1 MKEKTNKTLE
11 KLNNYE
17 AFVEKFKPK
26 KTTDDCY
33 TPPYIYDTVLQWL
46 RRNADLEGREII
58 RPFWPGGDYKAVDY
72 PEGCVVVDNP
82 PYIYDTVL
90 QWLRRN
96 ADLEGREIIRPFW
109 PGGDYKAVDYP
120 EGCVVVDNPPFSIL
134 AEIKRFYLE
143 RGIRFFLFAPH
154 LTLFSTD
161 NAEVSYIIA
170 NTTVRYE
177 NGATVC
183 TDFVT
188 NLPEFAE
195 YGIIGEASLK
205 EELESVQRKA
215 LQEKGVKKVNGATV
229 CTDFVTNLPEFAEYG
244 IIGEASLKEELES
257 VQRKAL
263 QEKGV
268 KKVLPNYAYPSHLV
282 TTSSVGYLIN
292 AGITVRIPRKEMLFV
307 RRLDSQVAK
316 GKGVFGGGFLTSNRM
331 AEKLEAEKLEAE
343 KLKAEKLKA
352 EKPKAA
358 HQWQLSE
365 RDLELIEKLI

>member
-1 MKEKTNKTLE
+1 MKTNKTLE

-33 TPPYIYDTVLQWL
+33 T
-46 RRNADLEGREII
+46 
-58 RPFWPGGDYKAVDY
+58 
-72 PEGCVVVDNP
+72 P

-161 NAEVSYIIA
+161 SAEVSYIIA

-215 LQEKGVKKVNGATV
+215 LQEKGEKKV
-229 CTDFVTNLPEFAEYG
+229 F
-244 IIGEASLKEELES
+244 
-257 VQRKAL
+257 
-263 QEKGV
+263 
-268 KKVLPNYAYPSHLV
+268 PNYAYPSHLV
-282 TTSSVGYLIN
+282 TTSSVACLIN
-292 AGITVRIPRKEMLFV
+292 AGLTVRIPRKEMLFV

-331 AEKLEAEKLEAE
+331 AEKLKAE

-352 EKPKAA
+352 EKLKAEKLKA
-358 HQWQLSE
+358 EKLKATHQWQLSE
-365 RDLELIEKLI
+365 RELELIKKLI

>member
-1 MKEKTNKTLE
+1 MKINKTLE

-33 TPPYIYDTVLQWL
+33 T
-46 RRNADLEGREII
+46 
-58 RPFWPGGDYKAVDY
+58 
-72 PEGCVVVDNP
+72 P

-161 NAEVSYIIA
+161 SAEVSYIIA

-215 LQEKGVKKVNGATV
+215 LQEKGVKKV
-229 CTDFVTNLPEFAEYG
+229 F
-244 IIGEASLKEELES
+244 
-257 VQRKAL
+257 
-263 QEKGV
+263 
-268 KKVLPNYAYPSHLV
+268 PNYAYPSHLV
-282 TTSSVGYLIN
+282 TTSSVAYLIN

-331 AEKLEAEKLEAE
+331 AEKLEAEKL
-343 KLKAEKLKA
+343 KAEKL
-352 EKPKAA
+352 KAA

-365 RDLELIEKLI
+365 LELELIEKLNPKI

>member
-1 MKEKTNKTLE
+1 MKAKINK
-11 KLNNYE
+11 KLNDYE

-33 TPPYIYDTVLQWL
+33 TP
-46 RRNADLEGREII
+46 E
-58 RPFWPGGDYKAVDY
+58 
-72 PEGCVVVDNP
+72 
-82 PYIYDTVL
+82 YIYDTVL

-161 NAEVSYIIA
+161 SAEVSYIIA
-170 NTTVRYE
+170 DAQIRYE
-177 NGATVC
+177 NGAIVN
-183 TDFVT
+183 TDFVS
-188 NLPEFAE
+188 NLSDFAE

-205 EELESVQRKA
+205 EELESVHRKA
-215 LQEKGVKKVNGATV
+215 LQKKG
-229 CTDFVTNLPEFAEYG
+229 E
-244 IIGEASLKEELES
+244 
-257 VQRKAL
+257 
-263 QEKGV
+263 

-282 TTSSVGYLIN
+282 TTSSVAYLIN

-316 GKGVFGGGFLTSNRM
+316 GKAVFGAGFLTSNRM
-331 AEKLEAEKLEAE
+331 AEKL
-343 KLKAEKLKA
+343 KAEKLKT
-352 EKPKAA
+352 A

-365 RDLELIEKLI
+365 RELELIEKLI

>member
-1 MKEKTNKTLE
+1 MKAKTNKTLE

-33 TPPYIYDTVLQWL
+33 TPS
-46 RRNADLEGREII
+46 
-58 RPFWPGGDYKAVDY
+58 
-72 PEGCVVVDNP
+72 
-82 PYIYDTVL
+82 YIYDTVL

-161 NAEVSYIIA
+161 SAEVSYIIA
-170 NTTVRYE
+170 DAQIRYE
-177 NGATVC
+177 NGAVVN

-195 YGIIGEASLK
+195 FGIIGEASLK

-215 LQEKGVKKVNGATV
+215 LQEERTKK
-229 CTDFVTNLPEFAEYG
+229 NLPVYSYPPPCGNFLIY
-244 IIGEASLKEELES
+244 SLF
-257 VQRKAL
+257 
-263 QEKGV
+263 
-268 KKVLPNYAYPSHLV
+268 N
-282 TTSSVGYLIN
+282 
-292 AGITVRIPRKEMLFV
+292 
-307 RRLDSQVAK
+307 RRRNSYSDS
-316 GKGVFGGGFLTSNRM
+316 
-331 AEKLEAEKLEAE
+331 
-343 KLKAEKLKA
+343 
-352 EKPKAA
+352 P
-358 HQWQLSE
+358 
-365 RDLELIEKLI
+365 